1 MNEIEVVR
9 VMRWWIAKSPK
20 RRRMAMEVGGFDEVV
35 QEAYLGML
43 RGAKPKRKYMMTT
56 IATNQVNWAIGKL
69 WMKKN
74 RDIIEEPS
82 GLFLPVPAADN
93 VVGECIVNERRE
105 EIWKVARQIMIAHFD
120 ANDRK
125 SAASRSYDMLLRR
138 MKGETLEE
146 VGKAHSVSKERVR
159 QIVSRAIRVLQ
170 IPSHECRFAG
180 FQ

>member
-35 QEAYLGML
+35 QEAYLRML

-74 RDIIEEPS
+74 RDIIEKVINEERMHI
-82 GLFLPVPAADN
+82 LKFLDIQ
-93 VVGECIVNERRE
+93 E
-105 EIWKVARQIMIAHFD
+105 KV
-120 ANDRK
+120 
-125 SAASRSYDMLLRR
+125 S
-138 MKGETLEE
+138 
-146 VGKAHSVSKERVR
+146 
-159 QIVSRAIRVLQ
+159 
-170 IPSHECRFAG
+170 
-180 FQ
+180 